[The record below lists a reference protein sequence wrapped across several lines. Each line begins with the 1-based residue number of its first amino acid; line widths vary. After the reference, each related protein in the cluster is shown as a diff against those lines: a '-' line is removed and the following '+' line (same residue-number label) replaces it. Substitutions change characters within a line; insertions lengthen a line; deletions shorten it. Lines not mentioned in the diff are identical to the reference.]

1 MGLEATTLVWWMGG
15 PKKSSG
21 KIGLDKGS
29 LQVITPSTDDDLR
42 YHRGDNTYPECNE
55 QVVVST
61 SDFNTALEFKP
72 LFACH
77 SPRSGRINNWVAVGA

>member
-29 LQVITPSTDDDLR
+29 LQVITPRHDDDLR
-42 YHRGDNTYPECNE
+42 YHRDDNTYPECNE
-55 QVVVST
+55 
-61 SDFNTALEFKP
+61 
-72 LFACH
+72 
-77 SPRSGRINNWVAVGA
+77 